1 MAGALRKSDAAL
13 RELLERSGKRFG
25 FFTAVHL
32 LHRLQPNAVPV
43 GELGPVDKEPVR
55 FRHDPQLIFH
65 AGDVASIDFSDD
77 ARGRA
82 TLVSTFLGL
91 YGAASPLA
99 THFAEEVIRA
109 ELNDEKS
116 LRAFYDLLH
125 HRLLSLFYRAWKKYR
140 PEVSFRGDG
149 KDAFTRRALSFV
161 GMDFYGAIPQS
172 GLPPFVQ
179 LALAPLL
186 SLRTRP
192 ERTLRIVLGRLF
204 PGITVDIVPFIG
216 RRARI
221 EKDEQ
226 VSLGVHNTTL
236 GADVTVG
243 TKVHDRASR
252 FRVCLGPVGHDL
264 YDRIMPGG
272 QHYPVLRTII
282 EHFTR
287 GVLEC
292 ELEVTL
298 ADDAPVQFQ
307 LCHPRSSVLGVN
319 TQLGIG
325 KQRAPR
331 RMRALLSADLAE
343 AKAYPVLQG
352 EAGAV

>member
-1 MAGALRKSDAAL
+1 MAGPLRKSDAAL
-13 RELLERSGKRFG
+13 KELLESSGKRFG

-32 LHRLQPNAVPV
+32 LHRLQPNASPV
-43 GELGPVDKEPVR
+43 GELGPSQNEPVR

-65 AGDVASIDFSDD
+65 AGDVSEISFSDHG
-77 ARGRA
+77 RGRA

-109 ELNDEKS
+109 ELNDEPS

-140 PEVSFRGDG
+140 PQVSFRTDG
-149 KDAFTRRALSFV
+149 QDAFTRRALTFV
-161 GMDFYGAIPQS
+161 GMDFAGAIPRH

-204 PGITVDIVPFIG
+204 PGISIGIVPFIG
-216 RRARI
+216 RQARI
-221 EKDEQ
+221 ERDEQ
-226 VSLGVHNTTL
+226 VSLGLHNTTL
-236 GADVTVG
+236 GVDVTIG
-243 TKVHDRASR
+243 TRVHDRASR
-252 FRVCLGPVGHDL
+252 FRVCVGPVEHEL

-298 ADDAPVQFQ
+298 ADDAAVEFR

-325 KQRAPR
+325 MKRAPR
-331 RMRALLSADLAE
+331 RMRALLSADIAE
-343 AKAYPVLQG
+343 AKAYPVL
-352 EAGAV
+352 ETDAATA